1 MVQRYALWA
10 PVVARILFGVFFLQA
25 AAFKFPGS
33 AAFAGNVA
41 YTADKLPFPALA
53 VTLAFALEV
62 VTGLA
67 LVLGWHTR
75 LAAAA
80 LVPYIALLTLLF
92 HMTFASQVDYGFF
105 IDHLLL
111 IAGLLYVS
119 GHGAQHFALRK
130 DGPVV

>member
-41 YTADKLPFPALA
+41 YTTDKLPFPALA

-62 VTGLA
+62 VTGQIGRA
-67 LVLGWHTR
+67 HV
-75 LAAAA
+75 
-80 LVPYIALLTLLF
+80 
-92 HMTFASQVDYGFF
+92 
-105 IDHLLL
+105 
-111 IAGLLYVS
+111 
-119 GHGAQHFALRK
+119 
-130 DGPVV
+130 